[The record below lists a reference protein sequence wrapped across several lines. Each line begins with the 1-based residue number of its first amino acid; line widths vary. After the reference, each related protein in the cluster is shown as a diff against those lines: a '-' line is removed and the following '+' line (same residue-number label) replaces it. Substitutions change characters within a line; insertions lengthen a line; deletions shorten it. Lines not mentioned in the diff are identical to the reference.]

1 MASGKI
7 YGVAYKPNG
16 TKSSVYDVWLSWN
29 SSVSGL
35 TSTVNATLYVRRN
48 DGYSN
53 SAWNNFHQ
61 VWGRIYC
68 NGNEVGRYDNLDIDT
83 RKSKT
88 ATLCSATFS
97 VEHTNGV
104 EKKINLSA
112 SFGGVVVSGLD
123 RGTVSSTEVSLGTIS
138 IYSPCGV
145 PAWVSVSPNPFENRI
160 KLSWGKGSD
169 GTNNK
174 VKNYYIQY
182 AISSDNSSFSGWS
195 GLTTNESTSA
205 YISPQISR
213 GRYIKYRVRSQGTAG
228 SSYYSD
234 FRESNSVRRILYTS
248 CLAPTSFSCRP
259 DPFESNIILSWNGGA
274 GGENNSI
281 IGYTIEYSTSQDNKT
296 WGSYS
301 KLKDIASSDSSGT
314 DSFDGTSVARG
325 NYIKFRILTRGTA
338 GSSYYSNYKET
349 SAIRRNSKPNPPT
362 EIKTSLLS
370 YVLGESLT
378 ISWNEAKDIDNNIT
392 AYNLESRNSTDGFNW
407 NEWTSLAE
415 KTDKLSYTFTPS
427 ASFLQNQSFVQFRV
441 YSEDLLGAI
450 SSEAI
455 LSEIVQRDD
464 NTGVRFGIDGKY
476 KKAYLYVGNNGKW
489 VEHDVFAGVSGKW
502 QEV

>member
-1 MASGKI
+1 M
-7 YGVAYKPNG
+7 
-16 TKSSVYDVWLSWN
+16 
-29 SSVSGL
+29 
-35 TSTVNATLYVRRN
+35 
-48 DGYSN
+48 
-53 SAWNNFHQ
+53 
-61 VWGRIYC
+61 
-68 NGNEVGRYDNLDIDT
+68 
-83 RKSKT
+83 
-88 ATLCSATFS
+88 
-97 VEHTNGV
+97 
-104 EKKINLSA
+104 
-112 SFGGVVVSGLD
+112 D

-145 PAWVSVSPNPFENRI
+145 PAWVSVSPNPLENRI

-182 AISSDNSSFSGWS
+182 AISSDNSSFSGWN
-195 GLTTNESTSA
+195 GLTTTESTSA

-213 GRYIKYRVRSQGTAG
+213 GRYIKYRVRS
-228 SSYYSD
+228 
-234 FRESNSVRRILYTS
+234 
-248 CLAPTSFSCRP
+248 
-259 DPFESNIILSWNGGA
+259 
-274 GGENNSI
+274 
-281 IGYTIEYSTSQDNKT
+281 
-296 WGSYS
+296 
-301 KLKDIASSDSSGT
+301 
-314 DSFDGTSVARG
+314 
-325 NYIKFRILTRGTA
+325 RGTA

-407 NEWTSLAE
+407 SEWTSLAE

-464 NTGVRFGIDGKY
+464 NTGVRFGMDGKY